1 MINDSYRPEGNISI
15 KLSTI
20 IYNLSFINYHLSFKI
35 MARTVTYTV
44 VPKINPRDRETEP
57 KFYGNVKSSGDI
69 NIREM
74 AERIQGSC
82 TVTKADVYAVLVAL
96 EDVIAESIQKG
107 EIVRLMDIG
116 TFRVGISTKGAL
128 KEEDFNDALIKKT
141 RILFRPGSVLQNAIA
156 NLNFTKVK
164 RVIEPEEDESEES
177 PDEAGED

>member
-1 MINDSYRPEGNISI
+1 
-15 KLSTI
+15 
-20 IYNLSFINYHLSFKI
+20 
-35 MARTVTYTV
+35 
-44 VPKINPRDRETEP
+44 
-57 KFYGNVKSSGDI
+57 
-69 NIREM
+69 M

-96 EDVIAESIQKG
+96 EDVISESIQKG

-164 RVIEPEEDESEES
+164 RVIEPEEDEEGEEPESE
-177 PDEAGED
+177 A

>member
-1 MINDSYRPEGNISI
+1 
-15 KLSTI
+15 
-20 IYNLSFINYHLSFKI
+20 

-44 VPKINPRDRETEP
+44 VPKINPRDRESEA

-128 KEEDFNDALIKKT
+128 KEEEFNEALIKKT
-141 RILFRPGSVLQNAIA
+141 RILFRPGSVLQNALA
-156 NLNFTKVK
+156 QVNFTKVK
-164 RVIEPEEDESEES
+164 RVVEPEEDENEEPES
-177 PDEAGED
+177 GEA

>member
-1 MINDSYRPEGNISI
+1 
-15 KLSTI
+15 
-20 IYNLSFINYHLSFKI
+20 
-35 MARTVTYTV
+35 MARTVNYTV
-44 VPKINPRDRETEP
+44 IPRINPRDRETEP
-57 KFYGNVKSSGDI
+57 KFYGSVKTSGDI

-74 AERIQGSC
+74 ADRIQQSC

-96 EDVIAESIQKG
+96 EDVISESIQKG

-164 RVIEPEEDESEES
+164 RVVEDEDESEES
-177 PDEAGED
+177 ADPEGEA

>member
-1 MINDSYRPEGNISI
+1 
-15 KLSTI
+15 
-20 IYNLSFINYHLSFKI
+20 

-44 VPKINPRDRETEP
+44 VPKINPRDRESEA

-128 KEEDFNDALIKKT
+128 KEEEFSESLIKKT
-141 RILFRPGSVLQNAIA
+141 RILFRPGSVLQNALAQI
-156 NLNFTKVK
+156 NFTKVK
-164 RVIEPEEDESEES
+164 RIVEPEEEDDSGEEPESG
-177 PDEAGED
+177 EA

>member
-1 MINDSYRPEGNISI
+1 
-15 KLSTI
+15 
-20 IYNLSFINYHLSFKI
+20 

-96 EDVIAESIQKG
+96 EDVISESIQKG

-116 TFRVGISTKGAL
+116 TLRVGISTKGAL
-128 KEEDFNDALIKKT
+128 TEDKFDDSLIKKA
-141 RILFRPGSVLQNAIA
+141 RILFRPGTILQNAIA

-164 RVIEPEEDESEES
+164 RVIEPEEDDEES
-177 PDEAGED
+177 PDESGEA

>member
-1 MINDSYRPEGNISI
+1 
-15 KLSTI
+15 
-20 IYNLSFINYHLSFKI
+20 
-35 MARTVTYTV
+35 MARTVNYTV
-44 VPKINPRDRETEP
+44 VPKINPRDRESEA

-128 KEEDFNDALIKKT
+128 KEEEFSESLIKKT
-141 RILFRPGSVLQNAIA
+141 RILFRPGSVLQNALAQI
-156 NLNFTKVK
+156 NFTKVK
-164 RVIEPEEDESEES
+164 RIVEPEEDDDSGEEPESG
-177 PDEAGED
+177 EA

>member
-1 MINDSYRPEGNISI
+1 
-15 KLSTI
+15 
-20 IYNLSFINYHLSFKI
+20 
-35 MARTVTYTV
+35 MARTVNYTV

-74 AERIQGSC
+74 AERIQQSC
-82 TVTKADVYAVLVAL
+82 TVTKADVFAVLVAL
-96 EDVIAESIQKG
+96 EDVISESIQKG

-116 TFRVGISTKGAL
+116 TLRVGISTKGAL

-141 RILFRPGSVLQNAIA
+141 RLLFRPGSILQNALA

-164 RVIEPEEDESEES
+164 RVEEEEEDSGEEPTESG
-177 PDEAGED
+177 DA

>member
-1 MINDSYRPEGNISI
+1 
-15 KLSTI
+15 
-20 IYNLSFINYHLSFKI
+20 
-35 MARTVTYTV
+35 MARTVNYTV
-44 VPKINPRDRETEP
+44 VPKINPRDRESEA

-128 KEEDFNDALIKKT
+128 KEEEFSESLIKKT
-141 RILFRPGSVLQNAIA
+141 RILFRPGSVLQNALAQI
-156 NLNFTKVK
+156 NFTKVK
-164 RVIEPEEDESEES
+164 RIVEPDEDDDSGEEPESG
-177 PDEAGED
+177 EA

>member
-1 MINDSYRPEGNISI
+1 
-15 KLSTI
+15 
-20 IYNLSFINYHLSFKI
+20 

-44 VPKINPRDRETEP
+44 VPKINPRDRESEP

-74 AERIQGSC
+74 AERIQQSC

-96 EDVIAESIQKG
+96 EDVISESIQKG

-128 KEEDFNDALIKKT
+128 KEEEFNDALIKKT
-141 RILFRPGSVLQNAIA
+141 RIIFRPGTILSEALA
-156 NLNFTKVK
+156 NINFTKVK
-164 RVIEPEEDESEES
+164 RVPLEEETEEGEEPAESGN
-177 PDEAGED
+177 A

>member
-1 MINDSYRPEGNISI
+1 MS
-15 KLSTI
+15 
-20 IYNLSFINYHLSFKI
+20 
-35 MARTVTYTV
+35 RTVTYTV
-44 VPKINPRDRETEP
+44 VPKINPRDRESEA

-128 KEEDFNDALIKKT
+128 KEEEFNDSLIKKT
-141 RILFRPGSVLQNAIA
+141 RIIFRPGSILQDALAQI
-156 NLNFTKVK
+156 NFTKVK
-164 RVIEPEEDESEES
+164 RIVEPEEDDDSGEE
-177 PDEAGED
+177 PEA

>member
-1 MINDSYRPEGNISI
+1 
-15 KLSTI
+15 
-20 IYNLSFINYHLSFKI
+20 

-44 VPKINPRDRETEP
+44 VPKINPRDRESEA

-128 KEEDFNDALIKKT
+128 KEEEFSESLIKKT
-141 RILFRPGSVLQNAIA
+141 RILFRPGSVLQNALAQI
-156 NLNFTKVK
+156 NFTKVK
-164 RVIEPEEDESEES
+164 RIVEPEEDEEGEE
-177 PDEAGED
+177 PEA

>member
-1 MINDSYRPEGNISI
+1 
-15 KLSTI
+15 
-20 IYNLSFINYHLSFKI
+20 
-35 MARTVTYTV
+35 MARTVNYTV
-44 VPKINPRDRETEP
+44 VPKINPRDRESEA

-116 TFRVGISTKGAL
+116 TFRVGISTKGVL

-141 RILFRPGSVLQNAIA
+141 RILFRPGSILQNALAHI
-156 NLNFTKVK
+156 NVTKVK
-164 RVIEPEEDESEES
+164 RVVEPEEDENEEPES
-177 PDEAGED
+177 GEA

>member
-1 MINDSYRPEGNISI
+1 
-15 KLSTI
+15 
-20 IYNLSFINYHLSFKI
+20 

-44 VPKINPRDRETEP
+44 VPKINPRDRESEP

-74 AERIQGSC
+74 AERIQQSC

-96 EDVIAESIQKG
+96 EDVISESIQKG

-116 TFRVGISTKGAL
+116 TLRVGISTKGAL
-128 KEEDFNDALIKKT
+128 TEDKFDDSLIKKT
-141 RILFRPGSVLQNAIA
+141 RILFRPGSILQNALA

-164 RVIEPEEDESEES
+164 RVEEEEKDSGEEPESG
-177 PDEAGED
+177 EA

>member
-1 MINDSYRPEGNISI
+1 
-15 KLSTI
+15 
-20 IYNLSFINYHLSFKI
+20 
-35 MARTVTYTV
+35 MARTVNYTV
-44 VPKINPRDRETEP
+44 VPKINPRDRESEA

-128 KEEDFNDALIKKT
+128 KEEEFSESLIKKT
-141 RILFRPGSVLQNAIA
+141 RILFRPGSVLQNALAQI
-156 NLNFTKVK
+156 NFTKVK
-164 RVIEPEEDESEES
+164 RVIEPDEDNDSGEEPESG
-177 PDEAGED
+177 EA

>member
-1 MINDSYRPEGNISI
+1 MS
-15 KLSTI
+15 
-20 IYNLSFINYHLSFKI
+20 
-35 MARTVTYTV
+35 RTVNYTV
-44 VPKINPRDRETEP
+44 IPRINPRDRETEP
-57 KFYGNVKSSGDI
+57 KFYGSVKTSGDI

-74 AERIQGSC
+74 ADRIQQSC

-164 RVIEPEEDESEES
+164 RVVEPDEDESEES
-177 PDEAGED
+177 PDESGEA

>member
-1 MINDSYRPEGNISI
+1 
-15 KLSTI
+15 
-20 IYNLSFINYHLSFKI
+20 
-35 MARTVTYTV
+35 MARTVNYTV

-128 KEEDFNDALIKKT
+128 TEEEFSEALIKKAH
-141 RILFRPGSVLQNAIA
+141 IIFRPGSVLQNALAQI
-156 NLNFTKVK
+156 NFTKVK
-164 RVIEPEEDESEES
+164 RIVEPEEDEEGEEPES
-177 PDEAGED
+177 GEA

>member
-1 MINDSYRPEGNISI
+1 
-15 KLSTI
+15 
-20 IYNLSFINYHLSFKI
+20 
-35 MARTVTYTV
+35 MARTVNYTV
-44 VPKINPRDRETEP
+44 VPKINPRDRESEA

-128 KEEDFNDALIKKT
+128 TEEEFSEALIKKAH
-141 RILFRPGSVLQNAIA
+141 ILFRPGSVLQNALAQI
-156 NLNFTKVK
+156 NFTKVK
-164 RVIEPEEDESEES
+164 RIVEPEEDEES
-177 PDEAGED
+177 PDESGEA

>member
-1 MINDSYRPEGNISI
+1 
-15 KLSTI
+15 
-20 IYNLSFINYHLSFKI
+20 
-35 MARTVTYTV
+35 MARTVNYTV
-44 VPKINPRDRETEP
+44 VPKINPRDRESEA

-128 KEEDFNDALIKKT
+128 KEEEFSESFIKKT
-141 RILFRPGSVLQNAIA
+141 RILFRPGSVLQNALAQI
-156 NLNFTKVK
+156 NFTKVK
-164 RVIEPEEDESEES
+164 RIVEPDEDDDSGEEPESV
-177 PDEAGED
+177 EA

>member
-1 MINDSYRPEGNISI
+1 
-15 KLSTI
+15 
-20 IYNLSFINYHLSFKI
+20 

-128 KEEDFNDALIKKT
+128 KEEEFSESLIKKT
-141 RILFRPGSVLQNAIA
+141 RILFRPGSVLQNALAQI
-156 NLNFTKVK
+156 NFTKVK
-164 RVIEPEEDESEES
+164 RIVEPEEDEEGEEPES
-177 PDEAGED
+177 GEA

>member
-1 MINDSYRPEGNISI
+1 
-15 KLSTI
+15 
-20 IYNLSFINYHLSFKI
+20 
-35 MARTVTYTV
+35 MARTVNYTV
-44 VPKINPRDRETEP
+44 VPKINPRDRESEA

-128 KEEDFNDALIKKT
+128 KEEEFSESLIKKT
-141 RILFRPGSVLQNAIA
+141 RILFRPGSVLQNALAQI
-156 NLNFTKVK
+156 NFTKVK
-164 RVIEPEEDESEES
+164 RIVEPEEDEEGEEPES
-177 PDEAGED
+177 GEA